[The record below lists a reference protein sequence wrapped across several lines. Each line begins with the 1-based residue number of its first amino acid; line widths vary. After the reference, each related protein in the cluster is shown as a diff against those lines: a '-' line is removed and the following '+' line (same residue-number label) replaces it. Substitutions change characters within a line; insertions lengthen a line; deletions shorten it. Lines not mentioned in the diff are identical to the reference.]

1 MERGL
6 QDQHTERRS
15 PATGTA
21 GAAQEGPRPARPA
34 RPVPFFRFLL
44 FYAALVAIGAVLSYL
59 SPLVRDAWIT
69 SAVVG
74 PGQTAEGLLSGRA
87 ATTGILHEAI
97 PDRALITLLITLGAL
112 ALSLPVAWVYTFTRR
127 LRYDPSLVHSVIIL
141 PVVVSGIVTVVQHS
155 VALAFSLAGIVAAVR
170 FRNTLKDPK
179 DAVYIFL
186 ALGIGIATGV
196 GAADIALVLSLIFNL
211 IVLILWKY
219 NLGAIYSGESSHS
232 LLSIGDESLLLART
246 NAQRDA
252 IRWRVSRE
260 AGDMET
266 DGILLV
272 HTDDKE
278 SAQRAVELT
287 LSSEADN
294 WKMIE
299 DFRRRNGVSTFAV
312 LLHLDKKG
320 DPLTLLG
327 ELDDRWSAQVGAAEY
342 IPYQHS
348 AEPKKP

>member
-1 MERGL
+1 
-6 QDQHTERRS
+6 
-15 PATGTA
+15 
-21 GAAQEGPRPARPA
+21 
-34 RPVPFFRFLL
+34 VPFFRFLL
-44 FYAALVAIGAVLSYL
+44 FYAALITIGGLLSYWF
-59 SPLVRDAWIT
+59 PLVRDAWIT

-74 PGQTAEGLLSGRA
+74 PGQTAEGLLTGRTT
-87 ATTGILHEAI
+87 ATSILHEGVL
-97 PDRALITLLITLGAL
+97 DRALITMLITLAAL
-112 ALSLPVAWVYTFTRR
+112 AVSLPVAWVYTFTRR

-155 VALAFSLAGIVAAVR
+155 IALAFSLAGIVAAVR

-196 GAADIALVLSLIFNL
+196 GAADIAIVLSLLFNL
-211 IVLILWKY
+211 IVLILWKF
-219 NLGAIYSGESSHS
+219 NLGAIYSGERGQT

-252 IRWRVSRE
+252 IRWRVNRE
-260 AGDMET
+260 AAEMDT

-272 HTDDKE
+272 HTDDVE

-294 WKMIE
+294 WKIVNG
-299 DFRRRNGVSTFAV
+299 FRRRNGISTFAV

-327 ELDDRWSAQVGAAEY
+327 DLDDRWSAQVGAAEY
-342 IPYQHS
+342 IPFQHS
-348 AEPKKP
+348 AEPTKS

>member
-1 MERGL
+1 MERENR
-6 QDQHTERRS
+6 DQRTERRS
-15 PATGTA
+15 LNTGTP
-21 GAAQEGPRPARPA
+21 GAAAEGPKPARAA
-34 RPVPFFRFLL
+34 RPVPFIRFLL
-44 FYAALVAIGAVLSYL
+44 FYAVLLTIGGLLSYWL
-59 SPLVRDAWIT
+59 PLVRDAWIT

-74 PGQTAEGLLSGRA
+74 PGQTAEGLLSGR
-87 ATTGILHEAI
+87 TTPTSILHESVFN
-97 PDRALITLLITLGAL
+97 RALITVLITIAAL
-112 ALSLPVAWVYTFTRR
+112 AVSLPVAWVYTFTRR

-141 PVVVSGIVTVVQHS
+141 PVVVAGIVTVVQHS
-155 VALAFSLAGIVAAVR
+155 IALAFSLAGIVAAVR

-196 GAADIALVLSLIFNL
+196 GAADIALVLSLFFNL
-211 IVLILWKY
+211 VVLVLWKF
-219 NLGAIYSGESSHS
+219 NLGAIYGGERGQT
-232 LLSIGDESLLLART
+232 LLSIGDEALLLGRS

-252 IRWRVSRE
+252 IRWRINRE
-260 AGDMET
+260 AGEMEA

-272 HTDDKE
+272 HSEDPE

-294 WKMIE
+294 WKIVNG
-299 DFRRRNGVSTFAV
+299 FRRRKGVSTFAV

-342 IPYQHS
+342 IPFQRS
-348 AEPKKP
+348 SESTKP